1 MQGSTL
7 GTFPLV
13 AEQFTGPDLGV
24 EGDIV
29 LTHEIVGG
37 GGRVGP
43 EIPPGV
49 GVAATV
55 RPFDRSRQVAHDGVE
70 PHIEFLP
77 WIILPALH
85 GDGNAPVNV
94 AAHGAGTNVG
104 QQVEGEFENVGPPIV
119 PGLQPCSEF
128 LGKRGQVEKEM
139 LGFYKLWGFPIDF
152 GNRVDKVRRIKL
164 VATVVALVAAGPI
177 GTADGAGTL
186 NIAVGQRAAG
196 GGRNGPH
203 GGFFQH
209 VAVIVQAPE

>member
-7 GTFPLV
+7 GTLPLI
-13 AEQFTGPDLGV
+13 AKQLARPDLGV

-29 LTHEIVGG
+29 LAHEVVGG

-43 EIPPGV
+43 EIPPSV
-49 GVAATV
+49 GIAAAV
-55 RPFDRSRQVAHDGVE
+55 RPFDGGRQVAYDGVE
-70 PHIEFLP
+70 PHIELLSR
-77 WIILPALH
+77 IILPAFH
-85 GDGNAPVNV
+85 GNGNAPVDV
-94 AAHGAGTNVG
+94 AAHGAGTNIR

-119 PGLQPCSEF
+119 PGLQPCGEF
-128 LGKRGQVEKEM
+128 LGERGQVEKEM

-152 GNRVDKVRRIKL
+152 GDRVDKVRWVELVTAVVTL
-164 VATVVALVAAGPI
+164 VATGPI

-203 GGFFQH
+203 GGFLQH
-209 VAVIVQAPE
+209 VAVVVQSPE